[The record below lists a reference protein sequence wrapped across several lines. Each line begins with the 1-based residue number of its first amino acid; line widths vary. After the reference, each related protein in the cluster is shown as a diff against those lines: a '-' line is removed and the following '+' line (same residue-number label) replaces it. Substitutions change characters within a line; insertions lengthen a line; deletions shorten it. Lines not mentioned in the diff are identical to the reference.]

1 MSVVEI
7 FEPVGA
13 LGRQLLAALF
23 DPVLARLYALP
34 VLRDD
39 LARIHGWIISPPG
52 TVRPFFPCYPSDT
65 TFHRLAKWAL
75 GAHFL

>member
-7 FEPVGA
+7 FEREQLSEPSPV
-13 LGRQLLAALF
+13 
-23 DPVLARLYALP
+23 ARLYALP

-52 TVRPFFPCYPSDT
+52 TVRPFS
-65 TFHRLAKWAL
+65 LAIL
-75 GAHFL
+75 LTPHFTGWRNGRSAPIFCEEN